1 MANATAI
8 KIQADPMYPH
18 DRTPN
23 AGDFALHGD
32 ARMYVYSAL
41 LFLSEDWPQP
51 HVVEVN
57 TNVYAQEGEVHPAFE
72 HDGMV
77 AFDVNLGA
85 NASYRF
91 WLTGKPPDF
100 VMEIV
105 TTNSLI
111 RDTEHKFKLYAQLG
125 IPEYWQYDPYGDCL
139 PQPLQGW
146 RLWQGGY
153 AAIPGE
159 ERKAD
164 VRYYS
169 DALQTWLGL
178 VSVSRPMK
186 PSKQGEPAM
195 RFRFWAPSL
204 DDWYPTHLEMIDYH
218 LQRRKKLYS
227 NETALAQ
234 ARAQLHQAR
243 ARRDQL
249 AAELEEAEREVE
261 RLRDVL

>member
-1 MANATAI
+1 
-8 KIQADPMYPH
+8 MYPQ
-18 DRTPN
+18 DRTPDT
-23 AGDFALHGD
+23 GDFPLHGD

-41 LFLSEDWPQP
+41 RFLSKDWPQP

-57 TNVYAQEGEVHPAFE
+57 TNVYAQEGELHPAFE

-77 AFDVNLGA
+77 AFDVNLDS

-125 IPEYWQYDPYGDCL
+125 IPEYWQYDPYEDCL

-153 AAIPGE
+153 AAIPRE
-159 ERKAD
+159 ERKED
-164 VRYYS
+164 MRCYS
-169 DALQTWLGL
+169 DALQTWLEVLSAGK
-178 VSVSRPMK
+178 PTK
-186 PSKQGEPAM
+186 PSDQGEPAM
-195 RFRFWAPSL
+195 RFRFWAPSFN
-204 DDWYPTHLEMIDYH
+204 DWYPTHRELITRD
-218 LQRRKKLYS
+218 LQRRKKLYG

-243 ARRDQL
+243 AKRDQL
-249 AAELEEAEREVE
+249 AAELEASEREVE
-261 RLRDVL
+261 RLRDAL